1 MINLSAKV
9 SASVDGVLSVVGN
22 ALRPSQNKW
31 QLAYEVEHRRANTL
45 QMMLEDEQE
54 RALGEREMFF
64 RYMGI
69 LPASKQTEEPHPPRK
84 PIYTYKSRARKIAE
98 AELRSRLE
106 VVAQEVAEVRDTI
119 RTSDAN
125 TH

>member
-1 MINLSAKV
+1 M
-9 SASVDGVLSVVGN
+9 
-22 ALRPSQNKW
+22 
-31 QLAYEVEHRRANTL
+31 L

-54 RALGEREMFF
+54 RASGEREMFF

-69 LPASKQTEEPHPPRK
+69 LPATKATEEPHPPRK
-84 PIYTYKSRARKIAE
+84 PIYTYKSRARKIME

-106 VVAQEVAEVRDTI
+106 VADATPVEANNLTG
-119 RTSDAN
+119 TSDAN